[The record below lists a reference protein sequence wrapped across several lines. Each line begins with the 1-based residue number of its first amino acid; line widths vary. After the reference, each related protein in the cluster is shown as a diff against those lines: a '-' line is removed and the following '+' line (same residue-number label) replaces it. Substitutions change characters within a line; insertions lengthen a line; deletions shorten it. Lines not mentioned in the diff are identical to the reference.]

1 MASTYDHSEFR
12 VTPRLTFT
20 MSHWYLGSLLSAELN
35 EMDPISD
42 YGSLNHG
49 HSQDRSLN
57 ALFANPKQ
65 IVHVM

>member
-1 MASTYDHSEFR
+1 
-12 VTPRLTFT
+12 